1 MGNCVS
7 VSVPADKI
15 VSDCKEFCAEK
26 LNYKAKLKDDLD
38 TLGTETEKLM
48 EMKRDVERRVYF
60 AEKQPSMRRFERV
73 GGWLKRVEAL
83 ENEMNILKTSG
94 AKEVANLCLGGLC
107 YKDLFNSSYESGE
120 KVVKMLARVAAL
132 KEEGEF
138 ESVAAEAI
146 QDDLVCETPCETS
159 ILGSESTFVQLC
171 KSIEEDQVGTVGL
184 YGMAVVGKSGL
195 LRKLNNKLGKAQ
207 GDSVV
212 IWVSVD
218 RCLNLEDIQTEI
230 AKSIRLFNESWMSKT
245 LEEKA
250 LCIYKVL
257 IARKFVLSLDNIWE
271 RVDLTKAGVP
281 LPNPENKSKVVFTT
295 RLAEVCGQ
303 MDADEQFKVECL
315 TDEEAWELFA
325 SKVGDVTLQSH
336 HQIPDL
342 ARTLAKECGGLP
354 PALVTVARGM
364 AWKRTPQDW
373 EGTIDLLKTSAHEFP
388 GMVDNVF
395 RVLKLSYDRL
405 NSDTIRSCFAYCCLF
420 PQGYVFSKSELIG
433 YWMSEGFLD
442 DKNGSL
448 IDGFRKIGVLV
459 NACLLEEVG
468 NDHVKMHNVTRGM
481 AMWIKTQVEKET
493 ENIFVQADCELAEM
507 PDIGEWQDVKRVS
520 LMRNQIEN
528 VTEIPTACPGL
539 ITLFL
544 NGNRLKRIGDGFFQA
559 MQNLK
564 VLNLSNNPDM
574 TELPIGIAG
583 LVSLQHLD
591 VSKTGIKE
599 LPKELKSLLQLKS
612 LNLEH
617 TCQLHLIP
625 QQLISGFLNLQVLR
639 MLECGS
645 SSTDIAKFLDEELL
659 LLKRLVMLT
668 ITLKSSHAF
677 KVFFSSKKLQSCT
690 QSLTLQ
696 SIPHQ
701 KCLKALSADFKNLD
715 TLQISDW
722 KYLEEFKIDS
732 ALELLSIREACG
744 FRSLRI
750 VIISGCFKLRDLTW
764 LILAPELKSIAIS
777 CCLNM
782 TKIINEETLFDI
794 PEKMRNTIPFS
805 KLESL
810 ELQQLENLH
819 SIYSNTLPFQSLNK
833 IRVIGCPD
841 LKTLPLDSNS
851 AQEGRI
857 VIECEQQWW
866 QRLVWEDEATENT
879 FSPCFANTG

>member
-1 MGNCVS
+1 
-7 VSVPADKI
+7 
-15 VSDCKEFCAEK
+15 
-26 LNYKAKLKDDLD
+26 
-38 TLGTETEKLM
+38 
-48 EMKRDVERRVYF
+48 
-60 AEKQPSMRRFERV
+60 
-73 GGWLKRVEAL
+73 
-83 ENEMNILKTSG
+83 
-94 AKEVANLCLGGLC
+94 
-107 YKDLFNSSYESGE
+107 
-120 KVVKMLARVAAL
+120 
-132 KEEGEF
+132 
-138 ESVAAEAI
+138 
-146 QDDLVCETPCETS
+146 
-159 ILGSESTFVQLC
+159 
-171 KSIEEDQVGTVGL
+171 
-184 YGMAVVGKSGL
+184 MAVVGKSGL
-195 LRKLNNKLGKAQ
+195 LIKLNNKLGKAQ
-207 GDSVV
+207 GNSVV

-218 RCLNLEDIQTEI
+218 GCLNLEDIQTEI
-230 AKSIRLFNESWMSKT
+230 AKIIGLFNESWMGKT
-245 LEEKA
+245 LGEKA
-250 LCIYKVL
+250 LCIYKAL
-257 IARKFVLSLDNIWE
+257 LARKFVLLLDNIWE

-295 RLAEVCGQ
+295 RLVEVCGQ
-303 MDADEQFKVECL
+303 MDADKQFKVECF

-342 ARTLAKECGGLP
+342 ART
-354 PALVTVARGM
+354 RGM

-420 PQGYVFSKSELIG
+420 PQGYVFSKREVIG

-442 DKNGSL
+442 VKKGPN
-448 IDGFRKIGVLV
+448 DGYQKIGVLV

-493 ENIFVQADCELAEM
+493 ELAEM

-851 AQEGRI
+851 AQE
-857 VIECEQQWW
+857 
-866 QRLVWEDEATENT
+866 
-879 FSPCFANTG
+879 